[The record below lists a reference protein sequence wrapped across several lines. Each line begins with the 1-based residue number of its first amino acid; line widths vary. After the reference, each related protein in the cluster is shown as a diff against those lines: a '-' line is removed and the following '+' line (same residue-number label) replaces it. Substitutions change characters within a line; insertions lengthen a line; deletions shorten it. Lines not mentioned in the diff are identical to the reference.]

1 MEIATNCTRKFC
13 QIRKGYMLTCASHE
27 ARICNTPRKPKK
39 HWLFGERKINNNKS
53 YNFKVGDQFE
63 NGVGYPV
70 IIFGFEYWTFKD
82 INIVGIR
89 NNMVA
94 PGSATKTKGS
104 CSAPLPPPHRYSMAE
119 SYTSLLPQSSDD
131 LVSAQHHWLRPRI
144 SGVPRNRTGRL
155 KVQNKRQICPPP

>member
-104 CSAPLPPPHRYSMAE
+104 C
-119 SYTSLLPQSSDD
+119 
-131 LVSAQHHWLRPRI
+131 AQHRSHHHTDIQWQKATHHYYHRVQTTL
-144 SGVPRNRTGRL
+144 SVPST
-155 KVQNKRQICPPP
+155 ID